1 MIELDEHQL
10 RERLRPL
17 ADDQRFRDAI
27 ANVTTEPLLLSLFL
41 MGVSQSEGLDEAEVA
56 AIGTEEIVRLV
67 RGLRRSHGAGMRA
80 VVEELFPEF
89 FDHGQYRYEDNVFG
103 RDDYLAVREANRRRL
118 RERGRYSPLN
128 LHLTTSFG
136 QEMMAD
142 VLHGTVGDALAR
154 SRLSHTVTEK
164 VTAALARGRGGT
176 AADAGPIAQHNAL
189 LATDRRALS
198 PAAVEAVEGLA
209 SLTPADYVW
218 TAELAVREM
227 VAAYVPYADA
237 GALRARLAGR

>member
-27 ANVTTEPLLLSLFL
+27 ANVTAEPLLLSLFL

-89 FDHGQYRYEDNVFG
+89 FDHGQYRHEDDVFG
-103 RDDYLAVREANRRRL
+103 RDHYLAVREANRRRL
-118 RERGRYSPLN
+118 RERGRYSPRN
-128 LHLTTSFG
+128 LQLTTSCG

-142 VLHGTVGDALAR
+142 VLHGAVGDALAR
-154 SRLSHTVTEK
+154 SRLPRVVTEK
-164 VTAALARGRGGT
+164 VTAALAQGRGGT
-176 AADAGPIAQHNAL
+176 APDAGPIAQHNAL
-189 LATDRRALS
+189 LATDRRTLS

-227 VAAYVPYADA
+227 VADYVPYADA